1 MERLSEKIIQYMI
14 KNSILS
20 EDDKDIYAFGLTQM
34 IRALLTIITTIFIGF
49 CFGKIIESIVF
60 VVFTALIR
68 TNSGGYHSDSPVGC
82 YFISVISIII
92 TLYLVG
98 KQVFNVR
105 LMMVLLVVS
114 FVVFIKYAPIGHFN
128 KVLDEIEVSTYK
140 RRLLWTLLTIAFV
153 EIIFV
158 VVQKL
163 YLFSAGGYACIFSM
177 LMLIVGKYRLNYYYN
192 NKDKKQIMNQ

>member
-20 EDDKDIYAFGLTQM
+20 EDDKEIYVFGLTQM
-34 IRALLTIITTIFIGF
+34 IRALSTIITTIFIGF

-105 LMMVLLVVS
+105 LMVVLLAVS
-114 FVVFIKYAPIGHFN
+114 FVVFIKYAPIGHVN
-128 KVLDEIEVSTYK
+128 KVLDKMEESTYK
-140 RRLLWTLLTIAFV
+140 RRLLWILLTIAFV
-153 EIIFV
+153 EIVFV

-192 NKDKKQIMNQ
+192 KGKKQIMTQ

>member
-34 IRALLTIITTIFIGF
+34 LRALLTIITTIFIGF

-68 TNSGGYHSDSPVGC
+68 TNSGGYHSDNPVGC

-105 LMMVLLVVS
+105 LMIVLLVVS
-114 FVVFIKYAPIGHFN
+114 FVVFIKYAPIGHVN

-140 RRLLWTLLTIAFV
+140 RRLLWILLTIAFV
-153 EIIFV
+153 EIVFV

-192 NKDKKQIMNQ
+192 KGKKQIMTQ

>member
-20 EDDKDIYAFGLTQM
+20 EDDKEIYAFGLTQM
-34 IRALLTIITTIFIGF
+34 IRALSTIITTIFIGF

-105 LMMVLLVVS
+105 LMVVLLAVS
-114 FVVFIKYAPIGHFN
+114 FVVFIKYAPIGHVN
-128 KVLDEIEVSTYK
+128 KMLDKMEESTYK
-140 RRLLWTLLTIAFV
+140 RRLLWILLTIAFV
-153 EIIFV
+153 EIVFV

-177 LMLIVGKYRLNYYYN
+177 LMLMVGKYRLNRFYN
-192 NKDKKQIMNQ
+192 I

>member
-20 EDDKDIYAFGLTQM
+20 EDDKEIYAFGLTQM
-34 IRALLTIITTIFIGF
+34 IRALSTIITTIFIGF

-105 LMMVLLVVS
+105 LMVVLLAVS
-114 FVVFIKYAPIGHFN
+114 FVVFIKYAPIGHVN
-128 KVLDEIEVSTYK
+128 KMLDKMEESTYK
-140 RRLLWTLLTIAFV
+140 RRLLWILLTIAFV
-153 EIIFV
+153 EIVFV

-177 LMLIVGKYRLNYYYN
+177 LMLIVGKYRLNRFYN
-192 NKDKKQIMNQ
+192 I

>member
-20 EDDKDIYAFGLTQM
+20 EDDKEIYAFGLTQM
-34 IRALLTIITTIFIGF
+34 IRVLSTIITTIFIGF

-105 LMMVLLVVS
+105 LMVVLLAVS
-114 FVVFIKYAPIGHFN
+114 FVVFIKYAPIGHVN
-128 KVLDEIEVSTYK
+128 KMLDKMEESTYK
-140 RRLLWTLLTIAFV
+140 RRLLWILLTIAFV
-153 EIIFV
+153 EIVFV

-177 LMLIVGKYRLNYYYN
+177 LMLIVGKYRLNRFYN
-192 NKDKKQIMNQ
+192 I

>member
-98 KQVFNVR
+98 KQVFSVR
-105 LMMVLLVVS
+105 LMIVLLIVS

-140 RRLLWTLLTIAFV
+140 RRLLWILLTIAFV
-153 EIIFV
+153 ESVFV

-192 NKDKKQIMNQ
+192 KGKKQIMTQ

>member
-20 EDDKDIYAFGLTQM
+20 EDDKEIYVFGLTQM
-34 IRALLTIITTIFIGF
+34 IRALSTIITTIFIGF

-105 LMMVLLVVS
+105 LMVVLLAVS
-114 FVVFIKYAPIGHFN
+114 FVVFIKYAPIGHVN
-128 KVLDEIEVSTYK
+128 KMLDKMEESTYK
-140 RRLLWTLLTIAFV
+140 RRLLWILLTIAFV
-153 EIIFV
+153 EIVFV

-177 LMLIVGKYRLNYYYN
+177 LMLIVGKYRLNRFYN
-192 NKDKKQIMNQ
+192 I

>member
-20 EDDKDIYAFGLTQM
+20 EDDKEIYAFGLTQM
-34 IRALLTIITTIFIGF
+34 IRALSTIITTIFICF

-68 TNSGGYHSDSPVGC
+68 TNSGGYHSDSPVSC
-82 YFISVISIII
+82 YLISIVSIII
-92 TLYLVG
+92 TLYLVV
-98 KQVFNVR
+98 KQICNVK
-105 LMMVLLVVS
+105 LMIVLLIVA
-114 FVVFIKYAPIGHFN
+114 FVVFIKYAPIGHAN
-128 KVLDEIEVSTYK
+128 KVLDEVEVSTYK
-140 RRLLWTLLTIAFV
+140 KRLLWVLLVIVFV

-177 LMLIVGKYRLNYYYN
+177 LMLIVGKYRLNYSR
-192 NKDKKQIMNQ
+192 NKIKNRL

>member
-1 MERLSEKIIQYMI
+1 MERLSENIIQYMI

-20 EDDKDIYAFGLTQM
+20 EDDKEIYAFGLTQM
-34 IRALLTIITTIFIGF
+34 IRALSTIITTIFIGF

-105 LMMVLLVVS
+105 LMVVLLAVS
-114 FVVFIKYAPIGHFN
+114 FVVFIKYAPIGHVN
-128 KVLDEIEVSTYK
+128 KMLDKMEESTYK
-140 RRLLWTLLTIAFV
+140 RRLLWILLTIAFV
-153 EIIFV
+153 EIVFV

-177 LMLIVGKYRLNYYYN
+177 LMLIVGKYRLNRFYN
-192 NKDKKQIMNQ
+192 I

>member
-20 EDDKDIYAFGLTQM
+20 EDDKEIYAFGLTQM
-34 IRALLTIITTIFIGF
+34 IRALSTIITTIFIGF

-82 YFISVISIII
+82 YFISVISVII

-105 LMMVLLVVS
+105 LMVVLLAVS
-114 FVVFIKYAPIGHFN
+114 FVVFIKYAPIGHVN
-128 KVLDEIEVSTYK
+128 KVLDKMEESTYK
-140 RRLLWTLLTIAFV
+140 RRLLWILLTIAFV
-153 EIIFV
+153 EIVFV

-192 NKDKKQIMNQ
+192 KGKKQIMTQ

>member
-68 TNSGGYHSDSPVGC
+68 TNSGGYHSDNPVGC

-105 LMMVLLVVS
+105 LMIVLLVVS

-140 RRLLWTLLTIAFV
+140 RRLLWILLTIAFV
-153 EIIFV
+153 EIVFV

-192 NKDKKQIMNQ
+192 KGKKQIMTQ

>member
-68 TNSGGYHSDSPVGC
+68 INSGGYHSDSPVGC

-158 VVQKL
+158 VVQKI

>member
-20 EDDKDIYAFGLTQM
+20 EDDKEIYAFGLTQM
-34 IRALLTIITTIFIGF
+34 IRALSTIITTIFIGF

-98 KQVFNVR
+98 KQVFYVR
-105 LMMVLLVVS
+105 VMVVLLAVS
-114 FVVFIKYAPIGHFN
+114 FVVFIKYAPIGHVN
-128 KVLDEIEVSTYK
+128 KMLDKMEESTYK
-140 RRLLWTLLTIAFV
+140 RRLLWILLTIAFV
-153 EIIFV
+153 EIVFV

-177 LMLIVGKYRLNYYYN
+177 LMLIVGKYRLNRFYN
-192 NKDKKQIMNQ
+192 I

>member
-1 MERLSEKIIQYMI
+1 MI
-14 KNSILS
+14 ENNIFL
-20 EDDKDIYAFGLTQM
+20 EDDKEIYAFGLTQM
-34 IRALLTIITTIFIGF
+34 IRALSTIITTIFICF

-105 LMMVLLVVS
+105 LMVVLLAVS
-114 FVVFIKYAPIGHFN
+114 FVVFIKYAPIGHVN
-128 KVLDEIEVSTYK
+128 KVLDKMEESTYK
-140 RRLLWTLLTIAFV
+140 RRLLWILLTIAFV
-153 EIIFV
+153 EIVFV

-177 LMLIVGKYRLNYYYN
+177 LMLIVGKYRLNYSR
-192 NKDKKQIMNQ
+192 NKIKNRL

>member
-20 EDDKDIYAFGLTQM
+20 EDDKEIYVFGLTQM
-34 IRALLTIITTIFIGF
+34 IRALSTIITTIFIGF

-105 LMMVLLVVS
+105 LMVVLLAVS

-140 RRLLWTLLTIAFV
+140 RRLLWTLLIIAFV

-192 NKDKKQIMNQ
+192 KGKKQIMTQ

>member
-105 LMMVLLVVS
+105 LMIVLLVVS

-140 RRLLWTLLTIAFV
+140 RRLLWILLTIAFV
-153 EIIFV
+153 ESVFV

-163 YLFSAGGYACIFSM
+163 YLFSAGGYACILSM

-192 NKDKKQIMNQ
+192 KGKKQIMTQ

>member
-20 EDDKDIYAFGLTQM
+20 EDDKEIYAFGLTQM

-82 YFISVISIII
+82 YFISVISVII

-105 LMMVLLVVS
+105 LMIVLLVVS

-192 NKDKKQIMNQ
+192 NKKQIMTQ

>member
-98 KQVFNVR
+98 KQVFSVR
-105 LMMVLLVVS
+105 LMIVLLIVS

-140 RRLLWTLLTIAFV
+140 KRLLWILLTIAFV
-153 EIIFV
+153 ESVFV

-192 NKDKKQIMNQ
+192 KGKKQIMTQ

>member
-1 MERLSEKIIQYMI
+1 MERLSEKTIQYMI

-20 EDDKDIYAFGLTQM
+20 GDDKDIYAFGLTQM
-34 IRALLTIITTIFIGF
+34 IRALLTISTTIFIGF

-105 LMMVLLVVS
+105 LMIVLLVVS

-177 LMLIVGKYRLNYYYN
+177 LMLIVGKYRLNDCYN
-192 NKDKKQIMNQ
+192 KAKE

>member
-1 MERLSEKIIQYMI
+1 
-14 KNSILS
+14 
-20 EDDKDIYAFGLTQM
+20 M
-34 IRALLTIITTIFIGF
+34 IRALSTIITTIFIGC

-105 LMMVLLVVS
+105 LMVVLLAVS
-114 FVVFIKYAPIGHFN
+114 FVVFIKYATIGHVN
-128 KVLDEIEVSTYK
+128 KVLDKMEESTYK
-140 RRLLWTLLTIAFV
+140 RRLLWILLTIAFV
-153 EIIFV
+153 EIVFV

-177 LMLIVGKYRLNYYYN
+177 LMLIVGKYRLNYSR
-192 NKDKKQIMNQ
+192 NKIKNRL

>member
-20 EDDKDIYAFGLTQM
+20 EDDKEIYAFGLTQM
-34 IRALLTIITTIFIGF
+34 IRALSTIITTIFIGF

-105 LMMVLLVVS
+105 LMVVLLPVS
-114 FVVFIKYAPIGHFN
+114 FVVFIKYAPIGHVN
-128 KVLDEIEVSTYK
+128 KMLDKMEESTYK
-140 RRLLWTLLTIAFV
+140 RRLLWILLTIAFV
-153 EIIFV
+153 EIVFV

-177 LMLIVGKYRLNYYYN
+177 LMLIVGKYRLNRFYN
-192 NKDKKQIMNQ
+192 I

>member
-20 EDDKDIYAFGLTQM
+20 EDDKEIYAFGLTQM
-34 IRALLTIITTIFIGF
+34 IRALSTIITTIFIGF

-105 LMMVLLVVS
+105 LMVVLLAVS
-114 FVVFIKYAPIGHFN
+114 FVVFIKYAPIGHVN
-128 KVLDEIEVSTYK
+128 KVLDKMEESTYK
-140 RRLLWTLLTIAFV
+140 RRLLWILLTIAFV
-153 EIIFV
+153 EIVFV

-163 YLFSAGGYACIFSM
+163 YLFSVGGYACIFSM

-192 NKDKKQIMNQ
+192 KGKKQIMTQ

>member
-1 MERLSEKIIQYMI
+1 MENISEKLVGYMLRNKVI
-14 KNSILS
+14 S
-20 EDDKDIYAFGLTQM
+20 EDDKEIYAFGLTQM
-34 IRALLTIITTIFIGF
+34 IRALSTIITTIFIGF

-105 LMMVLLVVS
+105 LMVVLLAVS
-114 FVVFIKYAPIGHFN
+114 FVVFIKYAPIGHVN
-128 KVLDEIEVSTYK
+128 KMLDKMEESTYK
-140 RRLLWTLLTIAFV
+140 RRLLWILLTIAFV
-153 EIIFV
+153 EIVFV

-177 LMLIVGKYRLNYYYN
+177 LMLIVGKYRLNRFYN
-192 NKDKKQIMNQ
+192 I

>member
-158 VVQKL
+158 VVQKI

>member
-20 EDDKDIYAFGLTQM
+20 EDDKEIYAFGLTQM
-34 IRALLTIITTIFIGF
+34 IRALSTIITTIFIGF

-105 LMMVLLVVS
+105 LMVVLMAVS
-114 FVVFIKYAPIGHFN
+114 FVVFIKYAPIGHVN
-128 KVLDEIEVSTYK
+128 KMLDKMEESTYK
-140 RRLLWTLLTIAFV
+140 RRLLWILLTIAFV
-153 EIIFV
+153 EIVFV

-177 LMLIVGKYRLNYYYN
+177 LMLIVGKYRLNRFYN
-192 NKDKKQIMNQ
+192 I

>member
-1 MERLSEKIIQYMI
+1 MQRLSEKIIQYMI

-20 EDDKDIYAFGLTQM
+20 EDDKEIYAFGLTQM
-34 IRALLTIITTIFIGF
+34 IRALSTIITTIFIGF

-105 LMMVLLVVS
+105 LMVVLLAVS
-114 FVVFIKYAPIGHFN
+114 FVVFIKYAPIGHVN
-128 KVLDEIEVSTYK
+128 KMLDKMEESTYK
-140 RRLLWTLLTIAFV
+140 RRLLWILLTIAFV
-153 EIIFV
+153 EIVFV

-177 LMLIVGKYRLNYYYN
+177 LMLIVGKYRLNRFYN
-192 NKDKKQIMNQ
+192 I

>member
-20 EDDKDIYAFGLTQM
+20 EDDKEIYAFGLTQM
-34 IRALLTIITTIFIGF
+34 IRALSTIITTIFIGF

-68 TNSGGYHSDSPVGC
+68 TNPGGYHSDSPVGC

-105 LMMVLLVVS
+105 LMVVLLAVS
-114 FVVFIKYAPIGHFN
+114 FVVFIKYEPIGHVN
-128 KVLDEIEVSTYK
+128 KVLDKMEESTYK
-140 RRLLWTLLTIAFV
+140 ILLL
-153 EIIFV
+153 
-158 VVQKL
+158 
-163 YLFSAGGYACIFSM
+163 
-177 LMLIVGKYRLNYYYN
+177 
-192 NKDKKQIMNQ
+192 

>member
-20 EDDKDIYAFGLTQM
+20 EDDKEIYAFGLTQM
-34 IRALLTIITTIFIGF
+34 IRALSTIITTIFIGF

-105 LMMVLLVVS
+105 LMVVLLAVS
-114 FVVFIKYAPIGHFN
+114 FVVFIKYATIGHVN
-128 KVLDEIEVSTYK
+128 KVLDKMEESTYK
-140 RRLLWTLLTIAFV
+140 RRLLWILLTIAFV
-153 EIIFV
+153 EIVFV

-177 LMLIVGKYRLNYYYN
+177 LMLIVGKYRLNRFYN
-192 NKDKKQIMNQ
+192 I

>member
-20 EDDKDIYAFGLTQM
+20 EDDKEIYAFGLTQM
-34 IRALLTIITTIFIGF
+34 ISDLSTIITTIFICF

-105 LMMVLLVVS
+105 LMVVLLAVS
-114 FVVFIKYAPIGHFN
+114 FVVFIKYAPTGHVN
-128 KVLDEIEVSTYK
+128 KVLDKMEESTYK
-140 RRLLWTLLTIAFV
+140 RRLLWILLTIAFV
-153 EIIFV
+153 EIVFV

-177 LMLIVGKYRLNYYYN
+177 LMLIVGKYRLNYSR
-192 NKDKKQIMNQ
+192 NKIKNRL

>member
-20 EDDKDIYAFGLTQM
+20 EDDKEIYAFGLTQM
-34 IRALLTIITTIFIGF
+34 IRALSTIITTIFIGF

-105 LMMVLLVVS
+105 LMVVLLAVS
-114 FVVFIKYAPIGHFN
+114 FVVFIKYAPIGHVN
-128 KVLDEIEVSTYK
+128 KVLDKMEESTYK
-140 RRLLWTLLTIAFV
+140 RRLLWILLTIAFV
-153 EIIFV
+153 EIVFV

-192 NKDKKQIMNQ
+192 KGKKQIMTQ

>member
-20 EDDKDIYAFGLTQM
+20 EDDKEIYVFGLTQM
-34 IRALLTIITTIFIGF
+34 IRALSTIITTIFIGF

-105 LMMVLLVVS
+105 LMVVLLAVS
-114 FVVFIKYAPIGHFN
+114 FVVFIKYAPIGHVN
-128 KVLDEIEVSTYK
+128 KMLDQMEESTYK
-140 RRLLWTLLTIAFV
+140 RRLLWILLTIAFV
-153 EIIFV
+153 EIVFV

-177 LMLIVGKYRLNYYYN
+177 LMLIVGKYRLNRFYN
-192 NKDKKQIMNQ
+192 I

>member
-1 MERLSEKIIQYMI
+1 MI
-14 KNSILS
+14 
-20 EDDKDIYAFGLTQM
+20 
-34 IRALLTIITTIFIGF
+34 
-49 CFGKIIESIVF
+49 
-60 VVFTALIR
+60 
-68 TNSGGYHSDSPVGC
+68 
-82 YFISVISIII
+82 
-92 TLYLVG
+92 
-98 KQVFNVR
+98 
-105 LMMVLLVVS
+105 VLLVVS

-192 NKDKKQIMNQ
+192 NKDKKQIMTQ

>member
-14 KNSILS
+14 KNSILL

-98 KQVFNVR
+98 KQVFSVR
-105 LMMVLLVVS
+105 LMIVLLIVS

-140 RRLLWTLLTIAFV
+140 RRLLWILLTIAFV
-153 EIIFV
+153 ESVFV

-192 NKDKKQIMNQ
+192 KGKKQIMTQ